1 MKPDYKFTELLTR
14 AARTW
19 SSFGYCFAQPGSS
32 GIGATMTSSIVT
44 TLFLPLAV
52 VVIMFGLGLA
62 LTLADFARVARHPRA
77 AAIALTC
84 QIVLLP
90 AICLGLVVLFNLAPA
105 LAVGMLLLAASPGGT
120 TANIFSHLARGDV
133 ALNITLT
140 AINSVLAVVTLP
152 IVVNLALAGFMDGDA
167 AIGLQPAKMAQVVAI
182 VLVPVAIGMY
192 VRHRFADFAARMHRP
207 VRIASIVVLVAVIGV
222 AMFQERAN
230 IGGFLEQV
238 GVVALLLCLLSLTI
252 GYTVPRLLRVGH
264 RQSIASSFEIGIHNA
279 TLAITIALSPALLN
293 SSQMAIPAAVY
304 GVVMFFPAGALC
316 WYFTRYRDR
325 TTLASSQT
333 GSSTSDTWPSERNTR

>member
-1 MKPDYKFTELLTR
+1 
-14 AARTW
+14 
-19 SSFGYCFAQPGSS
+19 
-32 GIGATMTSSIVT
+32 MTSSTVT
-44 TLFLPLAV
+44 TVFLPMTVA
-52 VVIMFGLGLA
+52 VIMLGLGLS
-62 LTLADFARVARHPRA
+62 LTVADFARVARHPRA

-84 QIVLLP
+84 QILVLP
-90 AICLGLVVLFNLAPA
+90 AICLGLVLLFDLAPA
-105 LAVGMLLLAASPGGT
+105 LAVGMMLLAASPGGT

-152 IVVNLALAGFMDGDA
+152 IVVNLSLSGFMDDGA
-167 AIGLQPAKMAQVVAI
+167 VIGLQPAKMAQVVAI

-192 VRHRFADFAARMHRP
+192 IRHRFTDFARRMYRP

-222 AMFQERAN
+222 AIFQERAN

-238 GVVALLLCLLSLTI
+238 GVVALLLSLLSLTI
-252 GYTVPRLLRVGH
+252 GYTVPRLLRVSH
-264 RQSIASSFEIGIHNA
+264 PQSIASSFEIGIHNA

-304 GVVMFFPAGALC
+304 GVVMFIPAGVLC
-316 WYFTRYRDR
+316 WYFARYRAR
-325 TTLASSQT
+325 STLASSQT
-333 GSSTSDTWPSERNTR
+333 GSSTSDT